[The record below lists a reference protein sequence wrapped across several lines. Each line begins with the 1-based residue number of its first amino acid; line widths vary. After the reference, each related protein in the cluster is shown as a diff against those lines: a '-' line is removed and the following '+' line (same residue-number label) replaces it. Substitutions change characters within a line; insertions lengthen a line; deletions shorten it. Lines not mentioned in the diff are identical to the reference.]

1 MQDKM
6 KPRYWNVGEA
16 CEALAVTSK
25 GLVVEGWLPCSLFIN
40 SYWLIITLRSSL
52 KYLLFRF

>member
-40 SYWLIITLRSSL
+40 SY
-52 KYLLFRF
+52 